1 MSHLPLMVTYAA
13 LISVFFAVLW
23 RRTFR
28 EQAKL
33 FLQLFLGL
41 MGGGLAIAWLM
52 YPFPPGPPA
61 PIP

>member
-1 MSHLPLMVTYAA
+1 MSHFHWMVTYAA
-13 LISVFFAVLW
+13 LISVFFSVLW
-23 RRTFR
+23 RRNFR

-41 MGGGLAIAWLM
+41 VGGGLALAWLM
-52 YPFPPGPPA
+52 YPFPSGPPA